1 MVGWYFSLHLSL
13 PKRRAHALHN
23 RYISAAVSFPLIT
36 TPTFAEIQQEPGNL
50 SFLNGN
56 NKIDVEQVKLV
67 KQIKYNFALN

>member
-13 PKRRAHALHN
+13 PKRRAHVLHN
-23 RYISAAVSFPLIT
+23 RYISAEVSFPLIT

-56 NKIDVEQVKLV
+56 NKIDVE
-67 KQIKYNFALN
+67 